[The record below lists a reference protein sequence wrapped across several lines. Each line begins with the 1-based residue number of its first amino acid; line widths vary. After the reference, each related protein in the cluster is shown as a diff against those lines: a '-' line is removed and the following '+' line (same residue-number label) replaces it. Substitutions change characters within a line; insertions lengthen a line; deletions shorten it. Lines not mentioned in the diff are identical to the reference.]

1 MTTGYREFEDAFKE
15 GEQLI
20 PEVEQTLRRSM
31 DYTYNVVHSDGH
43 WCGEMRS
50 NATITAEYIF
60 LRQALGLDLKAD
72 GAAYGRYLLSQQNCD
87 GSWGLAPEFPGDVST
102 TTEAYLA
109 LKILGVS
116 VDTPA
121 MQQAKAFVLNAGGV
135 AKVRVFTRIFLATFG
150 LFPWKAIPQ
159 LPVELILLPATCPIN
174 IYKFASWAR
183 GTIAPLLI
191 ICHHQ
196 PVYALP
202 NGITA
207 ENDYLDELW
216 RAPASKN
223 VPYGPSLWELLS
235 QGDITG
241 LTFSIL
247 DKLLYQLNGLRSFPL
262 LRSYARQ
269 QCMKWILERQEPTG
283 DWAGIFPPMH
293 ASVYAFM
300 LEGYKLDDPPVRLG
314 IQAIENFAWEDAE
327 GKRVQPCVSPV
338 WDTTLM
344 SIALCDAG
352 SPNQPAVDRAIQ
364 WIRDRQLLEP
374 RGDWR
379 VYRPQLAPGGFS
391 FEYTNSHY
399 PDIDDTAAI
408 ILAQVKHDA
417 RSCHSTSVIAA
428 ATWILGMQNPD
439 GGWAAFD
446 VENDKLFLNKIPFSD
461 MDSLCDTSCAD
472 ITGRILEAFG
482 LMILRAPEKGNA
494 SQLCQL
500 FPAIRAACR
509 RAIQYLA
516 STQEPN
522 GSWFGRW
529 GCNYIYGTSHALCGL
544 AYFSQDD
551 KLVLNLAQPA
561 LQWLKSQQ
569 NGDSGWGESLLSY
582 QNSKR
587 KEQRSTASQT
597 AWALMGLLAHLP
609 PTDIAIEGG
618 IRWLV
623 SSQRP
628 EQGLGFTWPEPVYTG
643 TGFPNHFYLGYD
655 YYRHYF
661 PVMALGRWY
670 LKDTHPSPDDTSIE
684 SPTEGAAMGLSS
696 VFGRARP
703 ATIPTDRI
711 VPLRYWDDLHYLRSL
726 SHDFTFRFDDVL
738 DASKLE
744 GALDRLMEIGD
755 WGQLGARL
763 RLNDNGKLEYH
774 IPAEY
779 DKSTR
784 PAFGF
789 TTQEYG
795 ININEHPLGARL
807 PKTGQDQSVLSPS
820 CAEFAPLVRHPDS
833 PRELADWI
841 YSDRPQLHV
850 HVAVFPDAT
859 LLTVSYLHTFFDA
872 VARTNFFKAWIAVL
886 EDREEDVPPFVPF
899 DQDPLGNLGKGVARE
914 NYGHFRRLVAGLSL
928 VLFGLRYLFELFWFR
943 KEEEHPIRV
952 PGHCVE
958 RMRQNAQEELAAS
971 TPEGADV
978 PFVSE
983 PDVVSAWWVK
993 TMVTALNPS
1002 PGRTV
1007 MVMSPFNVWGLFKES
1022 FPAGAKGFIGNAFFN
1037 SYTVHKTSEVLE
1049 DNNLASLARKNRQAL
1064 MEHRTKEQVEAMTAI
1079 QRDSFMQ
1086 IPPLVGDSNL
1096 LFMTHTNQHKA
1107 RYFETD
1113 FSAAVVAPG
1122 VPLSDR
1128 PHALGRPSYINDIE
1142 HCRLYPT
1149 RNVCRVIGKD
1159 AAGDWWLLFKTRSEA
1174 WPSIHRQLMTLLDI
1188 DEVQAKDVSDA
1199 ASIPYN
1205 ESPSGKTYSEAMGM
1219 LLQFRLLWRLVV

>member
-1 MTTGYREFEDAFKE
+1 MTTGHRQFDDGLSERER
-15 GEQLI
+15 LI
-20 PEVEQTLRRSM
+20 HEAGLTLQRSM
-31 DYTYNVVHSDGH
+31 DYAYNVVRSDGH
-43 WCGEMRS
+43 WCGEMSS
-50 NATITAEYIF
+50 NVTITAEYIF
-60 LRQALGLDLKAD
+60 LRQALGLDLKTD
-72 GAAYGRYLLSQQNCD
+72 GAAYCRHILSQQNSD
-87 GSWGLAPEFPGDVST
+87 GSWGLAPEYPGDVST

-109 LKILGVS
+109 LKMLGLS
-116 VDTPA
+116 TDAPA

-150 LFPWKAIPQ
+150 LFPWKAVPQ
-159 LPVELILLPATCPIN
+159 LPVELILLPSACPIN

-202 NGITA
+202 NGVFA
-207 ENDYLDELW
+207 ENEYLDELW
-216 RAPASKN
+216 QDPTNKSE
-223 VPYGPSLWELLS
+223 PYSPSIWELLS

-241 LTFSIL
+241 LTFSLL
-247 DKLLYQLNGLRSFPL
+247 DKLLYQLNGLRSIPL
-262 LRSYARQ
+262 LRSYALK

-293 ASVYAFM
+293 ASVYAFV
-300 LEGYKLDDPPVRLG
+300 LEGYKLEDPPVRLG
-314 IQAIENFAWEDAE
+314 IEALENFAWEDAK

-344 SIALCDAG
+344 SIALSDAAT
-352 SPNQPAVDRAIQ
+352 PNHQIVDRAIQ

-379 VYRPQLAPGGFS
+379 VYRPRLAPGGFS

-399 PDIDDTAAI
+399 PDIDDSAAI
-408 ILAQVKHDA
+408 ILAQVKHDPISA
-417 RSCHSTSVIAA
+417 NSSSVIAA

-482 LMILRAPEKGNA
+482 LLIRRVPDKDS
-494 SQLCQL
+494 SQLFQL
-500 FPAIRAACR
+500 LPAIRAACR
-509 RAIQYLA
+509 RGIRYLA
-516 STQEPN
+516 STQEAN
-522 GSWFGRW
+522 GAWFGRW

-544 AYFSQDD
+544 AYFLQEDQQ
-551 KLVLNLAQPA
+551 VPAMVQPA

-569 NGDSGWGESLLSY
+569 NDDGGWGESLLSY
-582 QNSKR
+582 QSPER

-609 PTDIAIEGG
+609 HTDIVIERG
-618 IRWLV
+618 IRLC
-623 SSQRP
+623 
-628 EQGLGFTWPEPVYTG
+628 
-643 TGFPNHFYLGYD
+643 
-655 YYRHYF
+655 
-661 PVMALGRWY
+661 
-670 LKDTHPSPDDTSIE
+670 
-684 SPTEGAAMGLSS
+684 
-696 VFGRARP
+696 
-703 ATIPTDRI
+703 
-711 VPLRYWDDLHYLRSL
+711 
-726 SHDFTFRFDDVL
+726 HDFTFRFDDVL

-744 GALDRLMEIGD
+744 AALDRLMEIGD

-789 TTQEYG
+789 TTAEYG
-795 ININEHPLGARL
+795 ISINEHPLGARL
-807 PKTGQDQSVLSPS
+807 PTTGQDQSVLSPS
-820 CAEFAPLVRHPDS
+820 CAEFAPLVRHEDS

-850 HVAVFPDAT
+850 HVAVFEDAT
-859 LLTVSYLHTFFDA
+859 LLTVSYLHTLFDA

-886 EDREEDVPPFVPF
+886 EGREEEVPPFVPF
-899 DQDPLGNLGKGVARE
+899 DQDPLCQLGKEVARE
-914 NYGHFRRLVAGLSL
+914 NYTHFGRLVAGLSL
-928 VLFGLRYLFELFWFR
+928 VLFGLRYLFELLWFR

-958 RMRQNAQEELAAS
+958 RMRETAQQELAAA
-971 TPEGADV
+971 TPEGAEV
-978 PFVSE
+978 PFLSE

-993 TMVTALNPS
+993 TMVTALNPAPS
-1002 PGRTV
+1002 RTV

-1037 SYTVHKTSEVLE
+1037 SYTVHKAGEVLE
-1049 DNNLASLARKNRQAL
+1049 DNNLAHLACKNRQAL
-1064 MEHRTKEQVEAMTAI
+1064 VEHRTKEQVQAMTAI
-1079 QRDSFMQ
+1079 QRQSFMQ
-1086 IPPLVGDSNL
+1086 FPPLVGDSNL

-1113 FSAAVVAPG
+1113 FSAAVVATG
-1122 VPLSDR
+1122 VPLTER

-1174 WPSIHRQLMTLLDI
+1174 WPSIHRQLATLLGI
-1188 DEVQAKDVSDA
+1188 DPAEARDVPNAVDQVAITHNGSSPAKM
-1199 ASIPYN
+1199 
-1205 ESPSGKTYSEAMGM
+1205 YSEARGM
-1219 LLQFRLLWRLVV
+1219 LLQIRLLWRLLV

>member
-1 MTTGYREFEDAFKE
+1 MTTEHRQFEDDFSE
-15 GEQLI
+15 RQQLI
-20 PEVEQTLRRSM
+20 PEVKQTLQRAI
-31 DYTYNVVHSDGH
+31 DYAYNMVHPDGH

-50 NATITAEYIF
+50 NVTITAEYIF
-60 LRQALGLDLKAD
+60 LRQALGLGLKVD
-72 GAAYGRYLLSQQNCD
+72 GAAYCRHILSQQSCD

-109 LKILGVS
+109 LKMLGVS
-116 VDTPA
+116 VDVPA
-121 MQQAKAFVLNAGGV
+121 MQRARAFVLNAGGV

-150 LFPWKAIPQ
+150 LFPWKAVPQ
-159 LPVELILLPATCPIN
+159 LPVELILLPSICPIN

-202 NGITA
+202 NGIFP
-207 ENDYLDELW
+207 ENNYLDELW
-216 RAPASKN
+216 HNPLSKN

-235 QGDITG
+235 QGDMMG

-247 DKLLYQLNGLRSFPL
+247 DKLLYQLNSLRSIPL

-293 ASVYAFM
+293 ASVYAFV

-344 SIALCDAG
+344 SIALCDAA
-352 SPNQPAVDRAIQ
+352 SPNQRIVDRAVQ
-364 WIRDRQLLEP
+364 WIRDRQLLEL

-379 VYRPQLAPGGFS
+379 VYRPRLAPGGFS

-399 PDIDDTAAI
+399 PDIDDSAAI

-417 RSCHSTSVIAA
+417 RSVNSSSVIAA

-482 LMILRAPEKGNA
+482 LMIVRAPEKDNA
-494 SQLCQL
+494 SGFVQLL
-500 FPAIRAACR
+500 PTIRAACR
-509 RAIQYLA
+509 RGIQYLA
-516 STQEPN
+516 STREPN
-522 GSWFGRW
+522 GAWFGRW

-544 AYFSQDD
+544 AYFSKDNKQIFDM
-551 KLVLNLAQPA
+551 AQPA
-561 LQWLKSQQ
+561 LHWLKSQQ
-569 NGDSGWGESLLSY
+569 NGDGGWGESLLL
-582 QNSKR
+582 Q
-587 KEQRSTASQT
+587 A
-597 AWALMGLLAHLP
+597 MGLL
-609 PTDIAIEGG
+609 
-618 IRWLV
+618 
-623 SSQRP
+623 
-628 EQGLGFTWPEPVYTG
+628 
-643 TGFPNHFYLGYD
+643 
-655 YYRHYF
+655 
-661 PVMALGRWY
+661 
-670 LKDTHPSPDDTSIE
+670 SI
-684 SPTEGAAMGLSS
+684 
-696 VFGRARP
+696 FGRTRP

-726 SHDFTFRFDDVL
+726 CHDFTFRFDDVL

-744 GALDRLMEIGD
+744 AALDRLMETGN

-763 RLNDNGKLEYH
+763 RLNDSGKLEYH

-789 TTQEYG
+789 TTAEYG
-795 ININEHPLGARL
+795 IGINEHPLGARL

-850 HVAVFPDAT
+850 HVTIFQDAT
-859 LLTVSYLHTFFDA
+859 LLTVSYLHTLFDA

-886 EDREEDVPPFVPF
+886 EGREGEVPPFVPF
-899 DQDPLGNLGKGVARE
+899 DQDPLCDLGKDVPRE
-914 NYGHFRRLVAGLSL
+914 SYTHFGRLVAGLSL

-958 RMRQNAQEELAAS
+958 RMRETAQQELAAA
-971 TPEGADV
+971 TEEGAKV
-978 PFVSE
+978 PFLSE

-993 TMVTALNPS
+993 TMVTALNPA

-1007 MVMSPFNVWGLFKES
+1007 MVMSPFNVWSLFKES

-1037 SYTVHKTSEVLE
+1037 SYTVHRASEVLE
-1049 DNNLASLARKNRQAL
+1049 ENNLAHLACKNRQAL
-1064 MEHRTKEQVEAMTAI
+1064 VEHRTKEQVQAMTAI
-1079 QRDSFMQ
+1079 QRESVMQ

-1122 VPLSDR
+1122 MPLSER

-1174 WPSIHRQLMTLLDI
+1174 WPSIHKQLTSLLGI
-1188 DEVQAKDVSDA
+1188 EEAQAKDLSNGADQPAVA
-1199 ASIPYN
+1199 YN
-1205 ESPSGKTYSEAMGM
+1205 ETSSSKTYSEVMGI
-1219 LLQFRLLWRLVV
+1219 LLQFRLLWKLLV

>member
-1 MTTGYREFEDAFKE
+1 MATEHRQFEDDSSRR
-15 GEQLI
+15 QRLI
-20 PEVEQTLRRSM
+20 PEVKHTLQRAM
-31 DYTYNVVHSDGH
+31 DSAYNMVHPDGH

-60 LRQALGLDLKAD
+60 LRQALRLDLKAD
-72 GAAYGRYLLSQQNCD
+72 GAAYCRHILSQQNSD
-87 GSWGLAPEFPGDVST
+87 GSWGLAPEYPGDVST

-109 LKILGVS
+109 LKMLGLS
-116 VDTPA
+116 VDAPA
-121 MQQAKAFVLNAGGV
+121 MQQAKAFVLSAGGV

-150 LFPWKAIPQ
+150 LFPWKAVPQ
-159 LPVELILLPATCPIN
+159 LPVELILLPSICPIN

-202 NGITA
+202 NGIMP
-207 ENDYLDELW
+207 ENNYLDELW
-216 RAPASKN
+216 QNPSSKN
-223 VPYGPSLWELLS
+223 VPYSPSFWELLS

-247 DKLLYQLNGLRSFPL
+247 DRLLHQLNGLRSIPL

-293 ASVYAFM
+293 ASVYAFV
-300 LEGYKLDDPPVRLG
+300 LEGYRLDDPPVSLG
-314 IQAIENFAWEDAE
+314 IQAIENFAWEDAK
-327 GKRVQPCVSPV
+327 GKRIQPCVSPV

-344 SIALCDAG
+344 SIALCDAA
-352 SPNQPAVDRAIQ
+352 SPNQRIVDRAIQ
-364 WIRDRQLLEP
+364 WIQDRQLLEL

-379 VYRPQLAPGGFS
+379 VYRPRLPPGGFS

-399 PDIDDTAAI
+399 PDIDDSAAI
-408 ILAQVKHDA
+408 ILAQVKNDA
-417 RSCHSTSVIAA
+417 RSVNSSSVIAA
-428 ATWILGMQNPD
+428 VTWILGMQNPD

-482 LMILRAPEKGNA
+482 LMIVRAPKKDNA
-494 SQLCQL
+494 SEFVQLL
-500 FPAIRAACR
+500 PAIRAACR
-509 RAIQYLA
+509 RGIQYLA
-516 STQEPN
+516 STREPN
-522 GSWFGRW
+522 GTWFGRW

-544 AYFSQDD
+544 AYFSKDD
-551 KLVLNLAQPA
+551 KQIFDMVQPA
-561 LQWLKSQQ
+561 LHWLKSQQ
-569 NGDSGWGESLLSY
+569 NWDGGW
-582 QNSKR
+582 
-587 KEQRSTASQT
+587 A
-597 AWALMGLLAHLP
+597 MGLL
-609 PTDIAIEGG
+609 
-618 IRWLV
+618 
-623 SSQRP
+623 
-628 EQGLGFTWPEPVYTG
+628 
-643 TGFPNHFYLGYD
+643 
-655 YYRHYF
+655 
-661 PVMALGRWY
+661 
-670 LKDTHPSPDDTSIE
+670 SI
-684 SPTEGAAMGLSS
+684 
-696 VFGRARP
+696 FGRTQP
-703 ATIPTDRI
+703 ATIPTDRV

-744 GALDRLMEIGD
+744 AALDRLMEIGD

-763 RLNDNGKLEYH
+763 RLNDSGKLEYH

-789 TTQEYG
+789 TTAEYG
-795 ININEHPLGARL
+795 ISINEHQLGARL
-807 PKTGQDQSVLSPS
+807 PKSGQDQSVLSPS
-820 CAEFAPLVRHPDS
+820 CAEFAPLVRHSDS

-850 HVAVFPDAT
+850 HVTVFQDAT
-859 LLTVSYLHTFFDA
+859 LLTVSYLHTLFDA

-886 EDREEDVPPFVPF
+886 DGREEEVPPFVPF
-899 DQDPLGNLGKGVARE
+899 DQDPLCDLGKDVPRE
-914 NYGHFRRLVAGLSL
+914 SYTHFGRLVAGLSL

-958 RMRQNAQEELAAS
+958 RMRETAQQELAAA
-971 TPEGADV
+971 TEEGAEA
-978 PFVSE
+978 PFLSE

-993 TMVTALNPS
+993 TMVRALNPA

-1037 SYTVHKTSEVLE
+1037 SYTVHKASEVLE
-1049 DNNLASLARKNRQAL
+1049 DNNLAHLACKNRQAL
-1064 MEHRTKEQVEAMTAI
+1064 VEHRTKEQVQAMTAI
-1079 QRDSFMQ
+1079 QRESIMQ

-1122 VPLSDR
+1122 MPLSER

-1174 WPSIHRQLMTLLDI
+1174 WPSIHKQLTTLLGI
-1188 DEVQAKDVSDA
+1188 EEAPAKDVSNGA
-1199 ASIPYN
+1199 NQPAVVYN
-1205 ESPSGKTYSEAMGM
+1205 ETSSSKTYSEAMGT
-1219 LLQFRLLWRLVV
+1219 LLQFRLLWKLIV

>member
-1 MTTGYREFEDAFKE
+1 MTTGYRESE
-15 GEQLI
+15 GVFREREQLL

-50 NATITAEYIF
+50 NVTITAEYIF

-72 GAAYGRYLLSQQNCD
+72 GAAYCRYILSRQNCD

-109 LKILGVS
+109 LKILGVN
-116 VDTPA
+116 VDVPA
-121 MQQAKAFVLNAGGV
+121 MQHARAFILNAGGV

-150 LFPWKAIPQ
+150 LFPWNEVPQ
-159 LPVELILLPATCPIN
+159 LPVELVLLPSTCPIN

-216 RAPASKN
+216 QDPTSKTA
-223 VPYGPSLWELLS
+223 PYGPSLWELLS

-247 DKLLYQLNGLRSFPL
+247 DKLLYQLNGLRSVPF

-269 QCMKWILERQEPTG
+269 QCMEWILERQEPTG

-300 LEGYKLDDPPVRLG
+300 LEGYKLDDPPVSLG

-352 SPNQPAVDRAIQ
+352 SPDQQIVDRAIQ
-364 WIRDRQLLEP
+364 WIRDRQLLVP
-374 RGDWR
+374 HGDWR
-379 VYRPQLAPGGFS
+379 VYRPHLAPGGFS

-417 RSCHSTSVIAA
+417 RSCHSPSVTAA

-494 SQLCQL
+494 SQLSQL
-500 FPAIRAACR
+500 GPAIRAACR

-516 STQEPN
+516 STQETN

-544 AYFSQDD
+544 AYFSQDET
-551 KLVLNLAQPA
+551 LIPTLAQPA

-569 NGDSGWGESLLSY
+569 NDDGGW
-582 QNSKR
+582 
-587 KEQRSTASQT
+587 
-597 AWALMGLLAHLP
+597 
-609 PTDIAIEGG
+609 
-618 IRWLV
+618 
-623 SSQRP
+623 
-628 EQGLGFTWPEPVYTG
+628 
-643 TGFPNHFYLGYD
+643 
-655 YYRHYF
+655 
-661 PVMALGRWY
+661 
-670 LKDTHPSPDDTSIE
+670 DDTSIE
-684 SPTEGAAMGLSS
+684 SPTAAAAMGLLS

-744 GALDRLMEIGD
+744 GALNRLMEIGD

-774 IPAEY
+774 IPSEY

-789 TTQEYG
+789 TTEKYG
-795 ININEHPLGARL
+795 MGINEHPLGARL

-820 CAEFAPLVRHPDS
+820 CAEFAPLVRHADS

-841 YSDRPQLHV
+841 YSDRGQLHV
-850 HVAVFPDAT
+850 HVAVFEDAT

-886 EDREEDVPPFVPF
+886 DGREEDVPPFVPF
-899 DQDPLGNLGKGVARE
+899 DQDPLGDLGKGVPRE
-914 NYGHFRRLVAGLSL
+914 NYTHFQRLVIGLSL

-958 RMRQNAQEELAAS
+958 QMRQTAQEELAAS
-971 TPEGADV
+971 TPEGAEV
-978 PFVSE
+978 PFLSE

-993 TMVTALNPS
+993 TMVTALNPA

-1049 DNNLASLARKNRQAL
+1049 DNNLAYLASKNRQAL
-1064 MEHRTKEQVEAMTAI
+1064 MEHRTKEQVQAMTAI

-1086 IPPLVGDSNL
+1086 IPPLVGDSSL

-1122 VPLSDR
+1122 IPLKDR

-1188 DEVQAKDVSDA
+1188 DEVQAGDVSNA
-1199 ASIPYN
+1199 AAIPYN
-1205 ESPSGKTYSEAMGM
+1205 ESPSGKTYSEAMGI
-1219 LLQFRLLWRLVV
+1219 LLQIRLLWRLLV